1 MNERIKLLAEQAGY
15 YLYDLT
21 ETHESKTVETD
32 SIDEWITL
40 EKFAELLVKDFY
52 DICNQAWAFNEREK
66 AKEGATHAE
75 QLVFAGAMA
84 QCQKMKENIEQQF
97 GVKE

>member
-1 MNERIKLLAEQAGY
+1 MNERIKQLKLHAGIQDNPDQEG
-15 YLYDLT
+15 LDL
-21 ETHESKTVETD
+21 
-32 SIDEWITL
+32 
-40 EKFAELLVKDFY
+40 FAELIVKDFY

-66 AKEGATHAE
+66 AKEGAAHAE

>member
-1 MNERIKLLAEQAGY
+1 MNERIKQLAEQAREY
-15 YLYDLT
+15 AT
-21 ETHESKTVETD
+21 TRHPVSN
-32 SIDEWITL
+32 ITL
-40 EKFAELLVKDFY
+40 SVNSDLFEQKFAELLVKDFY

>member
-1 MNERIKLLAEQAGY
+1 MKQADYPAPEMAGRAQR
-15 YLYDLT
+15 L
-21 ETHESKTVETD
+21 V
-32 SIDEWITL
+32 
-40 EKFAELLVKDFY
+40 ELLVKDFY
-52 DICNQAWAFNEREK
+52 DICNQAWAFNEGEK
-66 AKEGATHAE
+66 AKEGASQAE

>member
-1 MNERIKLLAEQAGY
+1 MNERIKLLAELATRHIEPTPTSGEGWVF
-15 YLYDLT
+15 D
-21 ETHESKTVETD
+21 K
-32 SIDEWITL
+32 

>member
-1 MNERIKLLAEQAGY
+1 MNERIKLLAEQATRHIEPTPTSGEGWVF
-15 YLYDLT
+15 D
-21 ETHESKTVETD
+21 K
-32 SIDEWITL
+32 

>member
-1 MNERIKLLAEQAGY
+1 MNEHIKQLKLHAGIQDNPDQEG
-15 YLYDLT
+15 LDL
-21 ETHESKTVETD
+21 
-32 SIDEWITL
+32 
-40 EKFAELLVKDFY
+40 FAEMIVKDFY
-52 DICNQAWAFNEREK
+52 DICNQAWAFNEQEK
-66 AKEGATHAE
+66 AKEGASQAE

>member
-1 MNERIKLLAEQAGY
+1 MNKRIEELAEQAFHDTA
-15 YLYDLT
+15 LYGGKPGD
-21 ETHESKTVETD
+21 KD
-32 SIDEWITL
+32 FDQRYN
-40 EKFAELLVKDFY
+40 EKFAELMVKDFY
-52 DICNQAWAFNEREK
+52 NICDQAWAFNEKEK
-66 AKEGATHAE
+66 SKEGATQVE

>member
-1 MNERIKLLAEQAGY
+1 MKQADYPAPEMAGRAQR
-15 YLYDLT
+15 L
-21 ETHESKTVETD
+21 VE
-32 SIDEWITL
+32 L
-40 EKFAELLVKDFY
+40 MVKDFY
-52 DICNQAWAFNEREK
+52 DICNQAWAFNEGEK
-66 AKEGATHAE
+66 AKESASQAE

>member
-1 MNERIKLLAEQAGY
+1 MNERIRQLMKQADYPAPEMAGRAQR
-15 YLYDLT
+15 L
-21 ETHESKTVETD
+21 V
-32 SIDEWITL
+32 
-40 EKFAELLVKDFY
+40 ELLVKDFY
-52 DICNQAWAFNEREK
+52 DICNQAWAFNEGEK
-66 AKEGATHAE
+66 AKEGASQAE

>member
-1 MNERIKLLAEQAGY
+1 MNEHIKQLKLHAGIQDNPDQEG
-15 YLYDLT
+15 LDL
-21 ETHESKTVETD
+21 
-32 SIDEWITL
+32 
-40 EKFAELLVKDFY
+40 FAEMIVKDFY

-66 AKEGATHAE
+66 AKEGAAHAE

-97 GVKE
+97 GIKE